1 MPLILFDNAVS
12 IRTGNIIA
20 RWEAGDID
28 AELIGIRSPLMMR
41 IDATFQ
47 AKEMFCRTRIELV
60 DRQRFRARKNVNAAQ
75 IG

>member
-1 MPLILFDNAVS
+1 MFDAIVDDNVLE
-12 IRTGNIIA
+12 IEWTQPR
-20 RWEAGDID
+20 EAGDID

-41 IDATFQ
+41 IDATFR